1 MLAGG
6 RTGRGTGEI
15 TVTEHFEILKRDGP
29 ARLGKLLLER
39 QINTPDLLNREDY
52 ISAGSIFSY
61 GSVDEALKAF
71 DSLKESLK
79 DRKRLAI
86 MPYVPAALHCE
97 PSIQLPPLEIDGPKG
112 VVIHPFSSQE
122 PDNADVYVLGRAGS
136 LRNPRDLVSAVIDAR
151 NRTPSDTA
159 LYAPALA
166 VPANLAFLVYLGVD
180 LIDSIRVVMDAY
192 YGRYHTR
199 DGVFQ
204 FKDLAVLPCR
214 CEHCKSLSEGSDLEA
229 IPEVLARHNVLKL
242 EEELLVAKQM
252 IRSEIIREYIERQV
266 RVTPELT
273 TALRLLDREH
283 KYLEARTPQHRRS
296 IFFANTA
303 ESLQR
308 VEVTRFADRVLNRY
322 RAPESDVL
330 LLLPCSARKPY
341 STSRSHRL
349 FAEAI
354 GSHRRY
360 LHELILTSPLALVP
374 RELEEVYPAAS
385 YDVPVTGHWDL
396 EERAWLTSCLD
407 AYLERNRY
415 SKIVAHLEGE
425 LEEAVKEHGIDAVF
439 TGGGTRSE
447 DLARLTGAV
456 REACCGA
463 VRLKDPR
470 IQRYRAVADYYF
482 GQGAGDALLAGKVV
496 IRGREIQD
504 EKKRPLAMT
513 TPSGMIALSLEG
525 ARRLEPRGSYIV
537 TIGDFLP
544 KGSLLAPGVVDA
556 DEQIRP
562 GDQVIIKGEKAF
574 GVGRAKMS
582 GWEMVESKRGV
593 AVEMRHVEKA

>member
-1 MLAGG
+1 M
-6 RTGRGTGEI
+6 
-15 TVTEHFEILKRDGP
+15 TEYFEVLRRDGP
-29 ARLGKLLLER
+29 ARLGRLLLER
-39 QINTPDLLNREDY
+39 QISTPGLLNQEDY
-52 ISAGSIFSY
+52 ITAGSVFGY
-61 GSVDEALKAF
+61 GSVEEALKAS
-71 DSLKESLK
+71 DALKEAQK
-79 DRKRLAI
+79 GRKKLAI

-97 PSIQLPPLEIDGPKG
+97 PSIRLPPLGIDGPKG
-112 VVIHPFSSQE
+112 VIIHPFSKE
-122 PDNADVYVLGRAGS
+122 LPEDADLYVLSSAGS
-136 LRNPRDLVSAVIDAR
+136 LRNPRDLVNAIVSVK

-166 VPANLAFLVYLGVD
+166 TPANLAFLVYLGVD
-180 LIDSIRVVMDAY
+180 LVDSIRVVIDAY

-199 DGVFQ
+199 DGVFR
-204 FKDLAVLPCR
+204 FEELTELPCK
-214 CEHCKSLSEGSDLEA
+214 CEHCRSLAEGMD
-229 IPEVLARHNVLKL
+229 PEVLAKHNLLKL
-242 EEELLVAKQM
+242 EEELLTVRQM
-252 IRSEIIREYIERQV
+252 IRSETIREYIEKQV

-296 IFFANTA
+296 IFYANTA

-322 RAPESDVL
+322 RAPKSNVL

-374 RELEEVYPAAS
+374 RDLEEVYPASA

-396 EERAWLTSCLD
+396 EERAWLLGCLD
-407 AYLERNRY
+407 AYLKKNEY
-415 SKIVAHLEGE
+415 SRIIAHLSGE
-425 LEEAVKEHGIDAVF
+425 LEEIVKEHGIDAVF
-439 TGGGTRSE
+439 TGGGTKNE

-456 REACCGA
+456 SEACCGA
-463 VRLKDPR
+463 VRLQDPR

-482 GQGAGDALLAGKVV
+482 GEGAGDALLAGKVAV
-496 IRGREIQD
+496 RGREIQD
-504 EKKRPLAMT
+504 EKKRPLAMMA
-513 TPSGMIALSLEG
+513 PNGMIALSLEG

-582 GWEMVESKRGV
+582 GWEMVESRRGV
-593 AVEMRHVEKA
+593 AVELKHVVKL